1 MAIRA
6 AIPARHRKPGT
17 GRGIPTRPHLGRRAG
32 RRRPSGRLPAD
43 MAGLTALSNW
53 LSQPLL
59 HEAHTIMTVVL
70 NSFADHW
77 RGSRFSGPA

>member
-1 MAIRA
+1 
-6 AIPARHRKPGT
+6 
-17 GRGIPTRPHLGRRAG
+17 
-32 RRRPSGRLPAD
+32 